1 MRQTKSEDEQK
12 GILGSREPDVPLAET
27 HAATGN
33 SHSRRERPRSS
44 AKKDAAWRGQPAVC
58 VRREL
63 HCAIDMTGEKL
74 IREILRQA
82 DKQPHG
88 RDAGWIV
95 IRVAG
100 VSDRDLS
107 LHIAEA
113 SRRGLL
119 KAVDVTTQTSPYDE
133 WKALDITATGL
144 QFLQDTKTSKKIRLA
159 IWAGLGVAVAFLAW
173 LIPVLVSLLKK

>member
-1 MRQTKSEDEQK
+1 MRQ
-12 GILGSREPDVPLAET
+12 RE
-27 HAATGN
+27 AARAGE
-33 SHSRRERPRSS
+33 SDHG
-44 AKKDAAWRGQPAVC
+44 AVQKKDAAWRGQPAVC

-88 RDAGWIV
+88 RDAGWIA

-107 LHIAEA
+107 LHVAEA

-119 KAVDVTTQTSPYDE
+119 KGVDVTTQTSPYDE
-133 WKALDITATGL
+133 WRVLDITATGL
-144 QFLQDTKTSKKIRLA
+144 QFLEDTKTSKKIRLA

-173 LIPVLVSLLKK
+173 LIPVLVSMIKK

>member
-1 MRQTKSEDEQK
+1 
-12 GILGSREPDVPLAET
+12 VPFAET
-27 HAATGN
+27 HAATG
-33 SHSRRERPRSS
+33 SSQSRRKRPRSS

-63 HCAIDMTGEKL
+63 HCPIDMTGEKL

-88 RDAGWIV
+88 RDAGWIA

-107 LHIAEA
+107 LHVAEA

-119 KAVDVTTQTSPYDE
+119 KGVDVTTQTSPYAE
-133 WKALDITATGL
+133 WRVLDITATGL

-173 LIPVLVSLLKK
+173 LIPVLVSMIKK

>member
-1 MRQTKSEDEQK
+1 VGPPSRESPFAADQSEDEQGK
-12 GILGSREPDVPLAET
+12 QPEQEK
-27 HAATGN
+27 ATT
-33 SHSRRERPRSS
+33 ER
-44 AKKDAAWRGQPAVC
+44 AKKDSAWRAQRAVC

-82 DKQPHG
+82 DKQPYG

-113 SRRGLL
+113 SRRSLL

-133 WKALDITATGL
+133 WRVLDITATGL

-159 IWAGLGVAVAFLAW
+159 IWAGLGVVVAFLAW